1 MVITLARR
9 PLSLRE
15 LAVLAGLRPKIE
27 PRTIVKKCGSFLTT
41 EKDTVYLIHQTAK
54 EWLEN
59 ALVLDDN
66 HNSRL
71 QTGGTI
77 QGHADISRRSIDAI
91 SKLQNNIYSL
101 HPGSKLGDITIP
113 SPDPLEGLQYSCV
126 YWVQHLQKSNAKLS
140 DYNQVYQFL
149 QKHFL
154 HWLEALGWIGKIS
167 EGIQAILSLKAH
179 VPVSY
184 LSIVYKSLTCP

>member
-1 MVITLARR
+1 MFLWVALVFEVLDKEDRDLDLVVHGSEALEIVEEIPLALSNLYDYIITRIMKKRKDLQYYKNVLVVITLARR

-15 LAVLAGLRPKIE
+15 LAVLAGLRPKIK

-113 SPDPLEGLQYSCV
+113 SPDPLEGL
-126 YWVQHLQKSNAKLS
+126 
-140 DYNQVYQFL
+140 
-149 QKHFL
+149 
-154 HWLEALGWIGKIS
+154 
-167 EGIQAILSLKAH
+167 
-179 VPVSY
+179 
-184 LSIVYKSLTCP
+184 